1 MNTTTTFTATE
12 TQASAGSSIARWA
25 ECALWMAWIPVV
37 LYTLFFSA
45 IPDIHNGMHPVRHS
59 TTVVQCH

>member
-1 MNTTTTFTATE
+1 MTTTSTMGHAISTPTS
-12 TQASAGSSIARWA
+12 TSLRVWA
-25 ECALWMAWIPVV
+25 ERVLWMAWIPLVV
-37 LYTLFFSA
+37 FTVFFAS